1 MVWRGSSTPVD
12 RFWAALPYILPIA
25 SSSVYALAFVQL
37 LPATAIIM
45 APIGLIG
52 LVYNSLVGM
61 LGMFGELLIFFGLFL
76 FVVRNPK
83 IPHFVRYN
91 TMQAMMIGIMI
102 TLINAI
108 FQAINLSA
116 QFVLMRPQATDP
128 LGFVLLFFFAAIFV
142 FAAAAYCYSLFN
154 VVQGK
159 YAEIKWISDA
169 AYAQTQI

>member
-1 MVWRGSSTPVD
+1 MAWRGSSTIVD
-12 RFWAALPYILPIA
+12 RIWAALPYILPIA
-25 SSSVYALAFVQL
+25 SSSFYAFAFVKL
-37 LPATAIIM
+37 LPATAVVM
-45 APIGLIG
+45 APISLIG
-52 LVYNSLVGM
+52 MAYYSVVGT

-83 IPHFVRYN
+83 ISHFIRYN

-102 TLINAI
+102 TLVNAV

-116 QFVLMRPQATDP
+116 QFVFMQQATDP

-142 FAAAAYCYSLFN
+142 FAAASYCYSLYS
-154 VVQGK
+154 VAQGK

-169 AYAQTQI
+169 AYAQTQG